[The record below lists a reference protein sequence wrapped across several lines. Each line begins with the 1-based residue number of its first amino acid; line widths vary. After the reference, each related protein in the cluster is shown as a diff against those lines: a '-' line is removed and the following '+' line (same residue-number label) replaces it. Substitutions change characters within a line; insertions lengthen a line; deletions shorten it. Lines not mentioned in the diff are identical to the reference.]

1 MSKNLFIQI
10 MVLSVVILVG
20 QIFIPA
26 FSFHNLK
33 IVPDILIIYLTYLG
47 FYYGRFYAII
57 LGFIF
62 GITQDFITQMELL
75 GAMAFTKS
83 ALGFGLG
90 TLVLY
95 RNIWPKHIRLLFIF
109 LMYLLH
115 FFIYFFI
122 KFNGVHIATPVYIQ
136 VIVILSL
143 LSFTILFIIDKSF
156 IKHGVTSR

>member
-10 MVLSVVILVG
+10 MVLSVVILFG

-47 FYYGRFYAII
+47 FYHGRFYDII

-90 TLVLY
+90 TLALY

-115 FFIYFFI
+115 FSIYFSI
-122 KFNGVHIATPVYIQ
+122 KFNGVHIAIPVYIQ
-136 VIVILSL
+136 VIAIHSL
-143 LSFTILFIIDKSF
+143 LSFIILFIIDKSF
-156 IKHGVTSR
+156 MKHGVTAK

>member
-1 MSKNLFIQI
+1 MSKNIFIQI

-90 TLVLY
+90 TLALY
-95 RNIWPKHIRLLFIF
+95 RNIWPKNIRLLFIF

-122 KFNGVHIATPVYIQ
+122 KFNGVDIAIPVYMQ
-136 VIVILSL
+136 VIVIHSL

-156 IKHGVTSR
+156 MKHGVTSK

>member
-20 QIFIPA
+20 QVFIPA

-90 TLVLY
+90 TLALY
-95 RNIWPKHIRLLFIF
+95 RNIWPKYIRLLFIF

-122 KFNGVHIATPVYIQ
+122 KFNGVHISIPVYMQ
-136 VIVILSL
+136 VIAIHSL

-156 IKHGVTSR
+156 MKHGVTSK

>member
-10 MVLSVVILVG
+10 MVLSVIILVG

-33 IVPDILIIYLTYLG
+33 IVPDILIIYLTYIG
-47 FYYGRFYAII
+47 FYHGRFYAII

-62 GITQDFITQMELL
+62 GITQDFITQVELL

-90 TLVLY
+90 TLELY

-109 LMYLLH
+109 QMYLLH

-122 KFNGVHIATPVYIQ
+122 KFNGVHISIPVYMQ
-136 VIVILSL
+136 VIVIHSL

-156 IKHGVTSR
+156 MKHGVTAK

>member
-90 TLVLY
+90 TLALY

-109 LMYLLH
+109 LMYLFH

-122 KFNGVHIATPVYIQ
+122 KFNGVHIAIPVYMQ
-136 VIVILSL
+136 VIVIYSL

-156 IKHGVTSR
+156 MKHGVTAK

>member
-47 FYYGRFYAII
+47 FYHGRFYAII

-90 TLVLY
+90 TLALY

-109 LMYLLH
+109 LMYLFH

-122 KFNGVHIATPVYIQ
+122 KFNGVHISIPVYMQ
-136 VIVILSL
+136 VIVIHSL

-156 IKHGVTSR
+156 MKHGVTAK

>member
-1 MSKNLFIQI
+1 MSKNLIIQI
-10 MVLSVVILVG
+10 MVLSVIILVG

-90 TLVLY
+90 TLALY

-115 FFIYFFI
+115 YFLYFFI
-122 KFNGVHIATPVYIQ
+122 KFNGVDIAIPVYMQ
-136 VIVILSL
+136 VIVIHSL
-143 LSFTILFIIDKSF
+143 LSFIILFIIDKSF
-156 IKHGVTSR
+156 MKHGVTSK

>member
-1 MSKNLFIQI
+1 MNKNLFIQI

-90 TLVLY
+90 TLALY

-115 FFIYFFI
+115 FLIYFFI
-122 KFNGVHIATPVYIQ
+122 KFNGVHISIPVYMQ
-136 VIVILSL
+136 VIVIHSL
-143 LSFTILFIIDKSF
+143 LSVTILFIIDKSLM
-156 IKHGVTSR
+156 KHGVTAK

>member
-47 FYYGRFYAII
+47 FYHGRFYAII

-90 TLVLY
+90 TLALY

-109 LMYLLH
+109 LMYLFH
-115 FFIYFFI
+115 FFIFQSWFFVL
-122 KFNGVHIATPVYIQ
+122 K
-136 VIVILSL
+136 L
-143 LSFTILFIIDKSF
+143 
-156 IKHGVTSR
+156 R

>member
-1 MSKNLFIQI
+1 MSKNIFIQI
-10 MVLSVVILVG
+10 MVLSVIILVG

-90 TLVLY
+90 TLALY

-115 FFIYFFI
+115 FSIYFSI
-122 KFNGVHIATPVYIQ
+122 KFNGVHIAIPVYMQ
-136 VIVILSL
+136 VIVIHSL
-143 LSFTILFIIDKSF
+143 LSFIILFIIDKSF
-156 IKHGVTSR
+156 IKHGVTAK

>member
-10 MVLSVVILVG
+10 MVLSVIILVG

-47 FYYGRFYAII
+47 FYHGRFYAII

-62 GITQDFITQMELL
+62 GISQDFITQVELL

-83 ALGFGLG
+83 AIGFGLG
-90 TLVLY
+90 TLALY
-95 RNIWPKHIRLLFIF
+95 RNIWPEHIRLLFIF
-109 LMYLLH
+109 LMYILH

-122 KFNGVHIATPVYIQ
+122 KFNSVHISIPVYIQ
-136 VIVILSL
+136 VITIYSL
-143 LSFTILFIIDKSF
+143 LCFTILFIIDKSF
-156 IKHGVTSR
+156 MKHGVTTK

>member
-1 MSKNLFIQI
+1 
-10 MVLSVVILVG
+10 
-20 QIFIPA
+20 
-26 FSFHNLK
+26 
-33 IVPDILIIYLTYLG
+33 
-47 FYYGRFYAII
+47 

-62 GITQDFITQMELL
+62 GITQDFITQVELL

-90 TLVLY
+90 TLTLY
-95 RNIWPKHIRLLFIF
+95 RNIWPEHIRLLFIF

-122 KFNGVHIATPVYIQ
+122 KFNGVHISIPVYMQ
-136 VIVILSL
+136 VIAIHSL

-156 IKHGVTSR
+156 MKHGVTAK

>member
-62 GITQDFITQMELL
+62 GITQDFITQLELL

-90 TLVLY
+90 TLELY

-109 LMYLLH
+109 QMYLLH
-115 FFIYFFI
+115 YFIYFFI
-122 KFNGVHIATPVYIQ
+122 KFNGVDIATSVYMQ
-136 VIVILSL
+136 VIVIHSL

-156 IKHGVTSR
+156 MKQGVTAK

>member
-26 FSFHNLK
+26 FSFNNL
-33 IVPDILIIYLTYLG
+33 IIIPDILIIYLTYLG
-47 FYYGRFYAII
+47 FYHGRFYAII

-90 TLVLY
+90 TLALY
-95 RNIWPKHIRLLFIF
+95 RNIWPKHMRLLFIF

-122 KFNGVHIATPVYIQ
+122 KFNGVDIAIPVYMQ
-136 VIVILSL
+136 VIVIHSL

-156 IKHGVTSR
+156 MKHGVIAK

>member
-1 MSKNLFIQI
+1 MSKDSYIQI
-10 MVLSVVILVG
+10 LVLSVVILIG

-26 FSFHNLK
+26 FSFHKLK
-33 IVPDILIIYLTYLG
+33 IVPDILIIYLTYIG
-47 FYYGRFYAII
+47 FYHGRFYAII

-62 GITQDFITQMELL
+62 GITQDFITQVELL

-90 TLVLY
+90 TLALY

-115 FFIYFFI
+115 FLIYFFI
-122 KFNGVHIATPVYIQ
+122 KFNGVHISISVYMQ
-136 VIVILSL
+136 VIVIHSL

-156 IKHGVTSR
+156 MKHGVTAK

>member
-1 MSKNLFIQI
+1 MSKTLFIKI

-90 TLVLY
+90 TLALY

-115 FFIYFFI
+115 FLIYFFI
-122 KFNGVHIATPVYIQ
+122 KFNGVHISIPVYMQ
-136 VIVILSL
+136 VIIIHSL

-156 IKHGVTSR
+156 MKHGVIAK

>member
-1 MSKNLFIQI
+1 MNKNLFIQI
-10 MVLSVVILVG
+10 MVLSVIILVG

-47 FYYGRFYAII
+47 FYHGRFYAII

-90 TLVLY
+90 TLALY

-109 LMYLLH
+109 LMYLFH

-136 VIVILSL
+136 VIVIHSL

-156 IKHGVTSR
+156 MKQGVTAK

>member
-90 TLVLY
+90 TLALY

-109 LMYLLH
+109 LMYLFH

-122 KFNGVHIATPVYIQ
+122 KFNGVHISIPVYIQ
-136 VIVILSL
+136 VIAIHSL

-156 IKHGVTSR
+156 MKHGVTAK